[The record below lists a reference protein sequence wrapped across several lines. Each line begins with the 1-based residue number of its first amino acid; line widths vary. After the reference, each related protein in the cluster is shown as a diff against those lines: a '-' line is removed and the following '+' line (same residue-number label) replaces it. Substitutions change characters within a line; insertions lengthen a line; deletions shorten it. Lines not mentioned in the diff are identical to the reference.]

1 MSGKPK
7 KKIVAEKKSVPLPGK
22 LKSMI
27 REKTP
32 PVDVKR
38 LAMLNIPYVI
48 VFYLVDK
55 LAWLYRHC
63 IGDSLIEKA
72 MALFLNFQLAFENP
86 IPSIHGVDL
95 LAGATGAVAVKVMV
109 YLKGKNAKKYRQGV
123 EYGSARWGT
132 PKDIAPYIDPVFENN
147 ILLTQTERLT
157 MNSRPKQPK
166 YARNKNVIIIG
177 GSGSGKTRFYVK
189 PQLMQ
194 MTPNVSYCV
203 TDSKGTILVEC
214 GEMLGRGTPKME
226 DGKEVRDKNGK
237 VVYDPYKIKVLNTI
251 NFKKSMHYN
260 PFRYIRSEKD
270 ILKLVNTIIANTKGE
285 GEKSSEDFWTKAE
298 RLLYCALIGYIYY
311 EAPEEEQN
319 FSTLLEFINASE
331 TREDDEEFKNAV
343 DELFEELEKEK
354 PEHFA
359 VRQYKKFKLAAGKTS
374 KSILISCGARLA
386 PFDIAELRELTS
398 YDEMELDMIGD
409 QRTAMFIIISDTDDT
424 FNFLVAIMYT
434 QLFNLLCDR
443 ADDVHGGRLPYH
455 VRLLLDEFSN
465 IGQIPKFDKLIAT
478 IRSREISAS
487 IILQSQS
494 QLKTI
499 YKDAAET
506 ILGNCDTM
514 LFLGGKEGSTL
525 KEISENLG
533 KETIDLYNTSDT
545 RGQSRS
551 YGLNYQKTGKE
562 LMSRDEL
569 AVMDGNKCILQLRGV
584 RPFLSD
590 KFDITRHKRY
600 KQLSDYD
607 KKNAFDVEAYMK
619 HQLKIRMKEEFDL
632 YEVDGSEEIAE
643 EMLEPEDGEQKRA

>member
-7 KKIVAEKKSVPLPGK
+7 KKPAAEKKSVPLSGK

-27 REKTP
+27 REKML

-63 IGDSLIEKA
+63 VGDSMIEKS

-86 IPSIHGVDL
+86 IPSIHGGDL
-95 LAGATGAVAVKVMV
+95 LAGVAGAVAVKLMV

-203 TDSKGTILVEC
+203 TDPKGTILVEC
-214 GEMLGRGTPKME
+214 GEMLRRGTPKMK
-226 DGKEVRDKNGK
+226 DGKAVRDKNGK
-237 VVYDPYKIKVLNTI
+237 VVYEPYKIKVLNTI
-251 NFKKSMHYN
+251 NFNKSMHYN

-343 DELFEELEKEK
+343 DELFEELEQEK

-398 YDEMELDMIGD
+398 YDEMELDMLGD
-409 QRTAMFIIISDTDDT
+409 QRTAMFVIISDTDDT
-424 FNFLVAIMYT
+424 FNFIVAVMYS

-455 VRLLLDEFSN
+455 VRLLLDEFAN

-499 YKDAAET
+499 YKDASET
-506 ILGNCDTM
+506 ILGNCDSM
-514 LFLGGKEGSTL
+514 LFLGGKENTTL
-525 KEISENLG
+525 KEISETLG
-533 KETIDLYNTSDT
+533 RETIDLYNTSDT

-551 YGLNYQKTGKE
+551 YGINFQKVGKE

-569 AVMDGNKCILQLRGV
+569 AVMDGDKCILQLRGV
-584 RPFLSD
+584 RPFLSN
-590 KFDITRHKRY
+590 KFDITSHKRY
-600 KQLSDYD
+600 KELSDYD
-607 KKNAFDVEAYMK
+607 RKNTFDVEGYLE
-619 HQLKIRMKEEFDL
+619 HRLKLRVDEEFEL
-632 YEVDGSEEIAE
+632 IEVEGTAGDTENTGNAAE
-643 EMLEPEDGEQKRA
+643 TEG

>member
-1 MSGKPK
+1 MSGKK
-7 KKIVAEKKSVPLPGK
+7 EGLSLHGLTDKIMGGFAEKV
-22 LKSMI
+22 SMAD
-27 REKTP
+27 K
-32 PVDVKR
+32 KR
-38 LAMLNIPYVI
+38 LLMTNVPYII
-48 VFYLVDK
+48 VFYLTDK
-55 LAWLYRHC
+55 LSWLYRHC
-63 IGDSLIEKA
+63 MGNSFAERA
-72 MALFLNFQLAFENP
+72 GVLFLNFQIAFENP
-86 IPSIHGVDL
+86 VPSFHARDL
-95 LAGATGAVAVKVMV
+95 AAGAIGAAIVKTMV

-123 EYGSARWGT
+123 EYGSARWGNA
-132 PKDIAPYIDPVFENN
+132 KDIAPFIDPVSDNN
-147 ILLTQTERLT
+147 ILFTQTERLT
-157 MNSRPKQPK
+157 MNGRLKQPK
-166 YARNKNVIIIG
+166 YARNKNVVVIG

-194 MTPNVSYCV
+194 MPSNVSFV
-203 TDSKGTILVEC
+203 TTDPKGTILLEC
-214 GEMLGRGTPKME
+214 GKMLSRGTPKMKN
-226 DGKEVRDKNGK
+226 GKPVRDKNGR
-237 VVYDPYKIKVLNTI
+237 VVYEPYRIKVLNTI

-285 GEKSSEDFWTKAE
+285 GEKSAEDFWVKSE

-343 DELFEELEKEK
+343 DELFEELEQEK

-398 YDEMELDMIGD
+398 YDEMELDMLGD
-409 QRTAMFIIISDTDDT
+409 QRTAMFVIISDTDDT
-424 FNFLVAIMYT
+424 FNFIVAVMYS

-455 VRLLLDEFSN
+455 VRLLLDEFAN

-499 YKDAAET
+499 YKDASET
-506 ILGNCDTM
+506 ILGNCDSM
-514 LFLGGKEGSTL
+514 LFLGGKENTTL
-525 KEISENLG
+525 KEISETLG
-533 KETIDLYNTSDT
+533 RETIDLYNTSDT

-551 YGLNYQKTGKE
+551 YGINFQKVGKE

-569 AVMDGNKCILQLRGV
+569 AVMDGDKCILQLRGV
-584 RPFLSD
+584 RPFLSN
-590 KFDITRHKRY
+590 KFDITSHKRY
-600 KQLSDYD
+600 KELSDYD
-607 KKNAFDVEAYMK
+607 RKNTFDVEGYLE
-619 HQLKIRMKEEFDL
+619 HRLKLRVDEEFEL
-632 YEVDGSEEIAE
+632 IEVEGTAGDTENTGNAAE
-643 EMLEPEDGEQKRA
+643 TEG